1 MTEIIIAVKKFAIL
15 KQLLFTII
23 ATLLIFN
30 SYSQTDKDE
39 LARVDK
45 INGNEAYFFS
55 EHLGDHEVVID
66 VDVGGVGFVKSTID
80 TDINQLVVKKVNK
93 RRRKGKH
100 ARRLRKQTRRIRKD
114 AGKIGKQIRRIKRRG
129 QAKR

>member
-1 MTEIIIAVKKFAIL
+1 L
-15 KQLLFTII
+15 NQLLFTII

-39 LARVDK
+39 LARVGK

-55 EHLGDHEVVID
+55 EPLGDHEVVF
-66 VDVGGVGFVKSTID
+66 DVGGVGFVKSTID
-80 TDINQLVVKKVNK
+80 TDINQLVVKKANK

-129 QAKR
+129 QAKRV